1 MNRISIT
8 ALGVVAF
15 VGLMASSGGVAE
27 QQNQDRTGAPGSN
40 SPCSACHN
48 AGSTDAMSA
57 FEVVAPSTN
66 EPVTSYLAGQDYLV
80 RMVVESTN
88 ASRYG
93 AQGTVVFSD
102 GSNAGAFSMPASN
115 VQLEDV
121 NGRHIV
127 EQNSLSNSNV
137 FEVAWTA
144 PAAGSGDAI
153 FYMSGLACN
162 GDGGTQ
168 GDAYDGASFTLPE
181 EGTSS
186 LTDLSLTDSRPV
198 AQFGQWTW
206 TAPSEGRLV
215 VADLAGRV
223 LSHRHVAQ
231 DQRLEWAAKGVH
243 VASFVSNDG
252 RRASWT
258 LGAH

>member
-8 ALGVVAF
+8 ALGVFAF

-48 AGSTDAMSA
+48 AGSTDATSA
-57 FEVVAPSTN
+57 FEVVDPSTN
-66 EPVTSYLAGQDYLV
+66 ESVTSYLAGQDYLV

-102 GSNAGAFSMPASN
+102 GSNAGAFSMPAGN

-137 FEVAWTA
+137 FEVTWTA

-186 LTDLSLTDSRPV
+186 LTDLSLSEALPV
-198 AQFGQWTW
+198 GQFGQWTW
-206 TAPSEGRLV
+206 TAPTEGRLV
-215 VADLAGRV
+215 VAALAGRV
-223 LSHRHVAQ
+223 LSNRNVAQ
-231 DQRLEWAAKGVH
+231 DQRLEWAAKGMTV
-243 VASFVSNDG
+243 VSFVSNDG